1 MTAPCLPTKIRCKDC
16 RFSSCIP
23 KYHLVGGLEHF
34 FYFSIKIGNIHPNW
48 RTPSFFRG
56 VGQPPSSHYIPFFH
70 QALRSCVPIPR
81 WGWVV
86 STTIHN
92 AHMLVIWVSAVSHYP
107 WKKYPSYIPIIWTVT
122 LWYIN
127 SSTLAVIGLGR
138 LVSIIFVCGF
148 QGRTVNLP
156 GGNCSLYL
164 TCMCC
169 PMFPEFLLLM
179 VWISSQCL
187 SQLGSH
193 WLSSSIYLLVIP
205 RPSKYPAEIVFLF
218 KYSTNIWG
226 KTSIFMDTLPLRV

>member
-34 FYFSIKIGNIHPNW
+34 FLFHKNW
-48 RTPSFFRG
+48 EYSSQLTFTPSFFRG

-92 AHMLVIWVSAVSHYP
+92 VHMLVIWVSAVSHYP

-122 LWYIN
+122 LWYII

-138 LVSIIFVCGF
+138 LVSIILFFVVF
-148 QGRTVNLP
+148 RVELLIYQGVTVH
-156 GGNCSLYL
+156 YI

-205 RPSKYPAEIVFLF
+205 RPSKYPAEIVIVF

>member
-34 FYFSIKIGNIHPNW
+34 FLFHKNW
-48 RTPSFFRG
+48 EYSSQLTFTPSFFRG

-92 AHMLVIWVSAVSHYP
+92 VHMLVIWVSAVSHCP

-122 LWYIN
+122 LWYII

-138 LVSIIFVCGF
+138 LVSIIFFCGF

-156 GGNCSLYL
+156 GGNCSLYHL
-164 TCMCC
+164 HVLSNVPRVLAAYGLNQL
-169 PMFPEFLLLM
+169 PMFIST
-179 VWISSQCL
+179 WITLTQFEHL
-187 SQLGSH
+187 SIGH
-193 WLSSSIYLLVIP
+193 
-205 RPSKYPAEIVFLF
+205 
-218 KYSTNIWG
+218 T
-226 KTSIFMDTLPLRV
+226 